1 MIVVIPKGQ
10 SVSLAD
16 LEAQVRRENG
26 LISPKNIVI
35 ASNDSGTCV
44 TDIKYGDNLDFIM
57 QKLDKLDLLET
68 LAKEVGELE
77 TSVEIC
83 HGSIEDMKKENLRI
97 LKTTVKLR
105 EEEAQLREEQTM
117 IDS

>member
-44 TDIKYGDNLDFIM
+44 TDIKYRDNLDFIT

-68 LAKEVGELE
+68 LAKEVAELE

-83 HGSIEDMKKENLRI
+83 HGSIYEKGESQHTENHSETKGGRS
-97 LKTTVKLR
+97 TAESR
-105 EEEAQLREEQTM
+105 ERNRP
-117 IDS
+117 